1 MTCES
6 SLEYYRIINET
17 VRAQRGGHHSAQIIM
32 VSVDFAEISD
42 LMDKEKWDDITKIL
56 ISISKKLENGG
67 ADFIVICTNTM
78 HKLVHQIQAQI
89 TIPIL
94 HIVDVTAEKIR
105 SLGLRKIGLLGTKTT
120 MEEDFYKG
128 RLTKKYHLKVI
139 IPPPK
144 DREIVHNIILKE
156 LSIGEIRDFS
166 KEQYWNII
174 NALAA
179 QGAEGIILG
188 CTEIGLLVQNKGNK
202 IPLFDTTKIH
212 AEAAA
217 IHSIT

>member
-1 MTCES
+1 MKTIGLIGGMTCES

-120 MEEDFYKG
+120 M
-128 RLTKKYHLKVI
+128 
-139 IPPPK
+139 
-144 DREIVHNIILKE
+144 
-156 LSIGEIRDFS
+156 
-166 KEQYWNII
+166 
-174 NALAA
+174 
-179 QGAEGIILG
+179 
-188 CTEIGLLVQNKGNK
+188 
-202 IPLFDTTKIH
+202 
-212 AEAAA
+212 
-217 IHSIT
+217 